1 MPADDY
7 GPVKATE
14 TGRSLLVVDITSVT
28 QSHDD
33 HQEHVVLDGVD
44 DAVVADP
51 DSKAWPA
58 LKRMRTGRS
67 RIVGEQGDGA
77 LDSTTVLRIELA
89 QGACC

>member
-7 GPVKATE
+7 GPVNATE
-14 TGRSLLVVDITSVT
+14 TGPSLLVVDIASVS

-44 DAVVADP
+44 DAGVADP

-58 LKRMRTGRS
+58 LKCTRTWRS
-67 RIVGEQGDGA
+67 RIVG
-77 LDSTTVLRIELA
+77 
-89 QGACC
+89 

>member
-1 MPADDY
+1 VNAVEA
-7 GPVKATE
+7 G
-14 TGRSLLVVDITSVT
+14 GSLLVVDITSVSR
-28 QSHDD
+28 SHDD

-58 LKRMRTGRS
+58 LKCTRTWWS

-89 QGACC
+89 Q